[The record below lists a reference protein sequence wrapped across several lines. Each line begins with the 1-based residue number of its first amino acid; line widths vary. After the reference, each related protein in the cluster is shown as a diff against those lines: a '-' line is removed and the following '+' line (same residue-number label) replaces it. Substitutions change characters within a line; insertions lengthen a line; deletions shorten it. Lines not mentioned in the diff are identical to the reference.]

1 MTQFPFIAT
10 CELLSNF
17 LSVTE
22 EVLQENSRK
31 DVAANK
37 IIFFI
42 IIEVF
47 KLNSYKDTILLK
59 DSIYKCKYFFFK
71 IHSSANLSPCLQ
83 LVFYLK
89 AFLQIVKPFK
99 ILNMTTG
106 KINVSVENIFPL
118 IKKFLYSD
126 HEIFLRELIS
136 NGTDAT
142 LKLKHL
148 TNIGE
153 AKVEYGNPII
163 EVKIDKE
170 GKKLHIID
178 QGIGMT
184 ADEVEKYINQ
194 LAFSGAEEFLEK
206 YKDSAKDSG
215 IIGHFGLGFYSA
227 FMVASKV
234 EIITK
239 SYKDEPAAHW
249 TCDGSPEFSLEP
261 ADKTTRGTEIIL
273 HIAEDSLEF
282 LEDFKIKELLNK
294 YNKFM
299 PIPIKFGTK
308 TNTLPKPEDAPEDYT
323 PETVETDNIINN
335 PNPAWTK
342 QPADLTEED
351 YKTFYHELYPMQFE
365 EPLFN
370 IHLNVDY
377 PFNLTG
383 ILYFPKLGSDM
394 QIQKDRIQ
402 LYQNQVFV
410 TDNVE
415 GIVPE
420 FLTMLKGVIDS
431 PDIPLNVSR
440 SGLQADAAVKKIS
453 NYITRKVADKLK
465 SLFSEN
471 REDFE
476 QKWNDIKIVLEYGM
490 LSEDKFY
497 EKAGAFVLYPT
508 VEDKYYTLEELK
520 EALKE
525 KQTDKDGKLV
535 VLYAGNKEAQHSYIE
550 IAKEKG
556 YEVLLLDSPIISHLI
571 QKLESDNKDLTF
583 VRVDSDHIDNLIKK
597 EETTISKL
605 SEEEQNSLKTVV
617 ETVVPKQTYTVQL
630 EALDSQAAPF
640 IITQPEFMRRMK
652 EMSQTGGGGM
662 FGMGNMPEMY
672 NLVVNTNSPLASTI
686 LNTEDKTNQEH
697 LVKQA
702 LDLAKL
708 SQNLLKGE
716 ALTTFVKRSFEMIK

>member
-1 MTQFPFIAT
+1 
-10 CELLSNF
+10 
-17 LSVTE
+17 
-22 EVLQENSRK
+22 
-31 DVAANK
+31 
-37 IIFFI
+37 
-42 IIEVF
+42 
-47 KLNSYKDTILLK
+47 
-59 DSIYKCKYFFFK
+59 
-71 IHSSANLSPCLQ
+71 
-83 LVFYLK
+83 
-89 AFLQIVKPFK
+89 
-99 ILNMTTG
+99 MTTG

-126 HEIFLRELIS
+126 HEIFLRELVS
-136 NGTDAT
+136 NATDAT

-148 TNIGE
+148 TSIGE

-170 GKKLHIID
+170 AKKLHIID
-178 QGIGMT
+178 QGLGMT
-184 ADEVEKYINQ
+184 AEEVEKYINQ
-194 LAFSGAEEFLEK
+194 VAFSGAEEFLEK

-227 FMVASKV
+227 FMVAEKV

-239 SYKDEPAAHW
+239 SFKDEPAAHW
-249 TCDGSPEFSLEP
+249 TCDGSPEFTLEP
-261 ADKTTRGTEIIL
+261 HSKSERGTEIIL

-282 LEDFKIKELLNK
+282 LEERRIRELLVK

-299 PIPIKFGTK
+299 PVPIKFGTRK
-308 TNTLPKPEDAPEDYT
+308 EALPKPEDAPEDYKT
-323 PETVETDNIINN
+323 EFIDVDHIINN

-342 QPADLTEED
+342 QPSDLTEED
-351 YKTFYHELYPMQFE
+351 YKNFYRELYPMQFD

-383 ILYFPKLGSDM
+383 ILYFPKMSADL
-394 QIQKDRIQ
+394 QLQKDKIQ

-440 SGLQADAAVKKIS
+440 SYLQADGAVKKIS

-465 SLFSEN
+465 SLFTEN

-490 LSEDKFY
+490 LSEPKFY

-508 VEDKYYTLEELK
+508 VDKKYYTLDELK
-520 EALKE
+520 EALKD

-535 VLYAGNKEAQHSYIE
+535 VLYASNEDAQHSYIDL
-550 IAKEKG
+550 AKEKG
-556 YEVLLLDSPIISHLI
+556 YEVLLLDSPIVSHLI
-571 QKLESDNKDLTF
+571 QKLESDNENLVFT
-583 VRVDSDHIDNLIKK
+583 RVDSDHVDNLIKK
-597 EETTISKL
+597 DDNQLSKL
-605 SEEEQNSLKTVV
+605 SDEEKENLKNVL
-617 ETVVPKQTYTVQL
+617 ETLVPKTTYTVQL
-630 EALDSQAAPF
+630 EAMDSKSAPF

-652 EMSQTGGGGM
+652 EMSQTGGGM
-662 FGMGNMPEMY
+662 FGMGNFPEMY
-672 NLVVNTNSPLASTI
+672 NLVVNTNSDLASTI
-686 LNTEDKTNQEH
+686 LSEKDKTVQES

-708 SQNLLKGE
+708 SQGLLKGE
-716 ALTTFVKRSFEMIK
+716 DLTAFVKRSFDLIK

>member
-1 MTQFPFIAT
+1 
-10 CELLSNF
+10 
-17 LSVTE
+17 
-22 EVLQENSRK
+22 
-31 DVAANK
+31 
-37 IIFFI
+37 
-42 IIEVF
+42 
-47 KLNSYKDTILLK
+47 
-59 DSIYKCKYFFFK
+59 
-71 IHSSANLSPCLQ
+71 
-83 LVFYLK
+83 
-89 AFLQIVKPFK
+89 
-99 ILNMTTG
+99 MTTG

-126 HEIFLRELIS
+126 HEIFLRELVS

-148 TNIGE
+148 ISIGE

-163 EVKIDKE
+163 EIKVDKD
-170 GKKLHIID
+170 GKKIHIID
-178 QGIGMT
+178 QGLGMT

-194 LAFSGAEEFLEK
+194 VAFSGAEEFLDK

-227 FMVASKV
+227 FMVAEKV

-249 TCDGSPEFSLEP
+249 TCDGSPEFTLEP
-261 ADKTTRGTEIIL
+261 ADKTSRGTEIIL

-282 LEDFKIKELLNK
+282 LDDSKISGLLNK

-299 PIPIKFGTK
+299 PIPIKFGTR
-308 TNTLPKPEDAPEDYT
+308 TETLPKPEDAPEDYVN
-323 PETVETDNIINN
+323 ETIEVDNIINN

-342 QPADLTEED
+342 QPSELSDED
-351 YKTFYHELYPMQFE
+351 YKNFYRELYPMQFE

-383 ILYFPKLGSDM
+383 ILYFPKLGTDM
-394 QIQKDRIQ
+394 QIQKDKIQ
-402 LYQNQVFV
+402 LYQNQVYV

-440 SGLQADAAVKKIS
+440 SGLQADGAVKKIS

-465 SLFSEN
+465 ALFNEN
-471 REDFE
+471 RADFE
-476 QKWNDIKIVLEYGM
+476 AKWNDIKIVLEYGM

-508 VEDKYYTLEELK
+508 VDDKYFTLEELK
-520 EALKE
+520 EKLKE
-525 KQTDKDGKLV
+525 NQTDKDGKLV
-535 VLYAGNKEAQHSYIE
+535 VLYAGNKDAQHSYIE
-550 IAKEKG
+550 AAKEKG

-571 QKLESDNKDLTF
+571 QKIENDNRDVTF

-597 EETTISKL
+597 DENTISKL
-605 SEEEQNSLKTVV
+605 SDEEKATLKTSL
-617 ETVVPKQTYTVQL
+617 EAYIPKAYSVQL
-630 EALDSQAAPF
+630 EAMDSQAAPF

-672 NLVVNTNSPLASTI
+672 NLVVNTNSDLASSI
-686 LNTEDKTNQEH
+686 LNTEDKTHQEH

-716 ALTTFVKRSFEMIK
+716 ALTAFVKRSFEMIK

>member
-1 MTQFPFIAT
+1 
-10 CELLSNF
+10 
-17 LSVTE
+17 
-22 EVLQENSRK
+22 
-31 DVAANK
+31 
-37 IIFFI
+37 
-42 IIEVF
+42 
-47 KLNSYKDTILLK
+47 
-59 DSIYKCKYFFFK
+59 
-71 IHSSANLSPCLQ
+71 
-83 LVFYLK
+83 
-89 AFLQIVKPFK
+89 
-99 ILNMTTG
+99 MTTG

-126 HEIFLRELIS
+126 HEIFLRELVS
-136 NGTDAT
+136 NATDAT

-148 TNIGE
+148 TSIGE
-153 AKVEYGNPII
+153 AKVDYGNPII
-163 EVKIDKE
+163 EVKIDKDH
-170 GKKLHIID
+170 KKIHIID
-178 QGIGMT
+178 QGLGMT
-184 ADEVEKYINQ
+184 AEEVEKYINQ
-194 LAFSGAEEFLEK
+194 VAFSGAEEFLEK

-227 FMVASKV
+227 FMVAEKV

-239 SYKDEPAAHW
+239 SHKDEPAAHW
-249 TCDGSPEFSLEP
+249 TCDGSPEFTLE
-261 ADKTTRGTEIIL
+261 ASDKTDRGTEIIL

-282 LEDFKIKELLNK
+282 LEEGKIRELLIK

-299 PIPIKFGTK
+299 PVPIKFGTRTEK
-308 TNTLPKPEDAPEDYT
+308 VTTGEGDEATE
-323 PETVETDNIINN
+323 ETITVDNIINN

-342 QPADLTEED
+342 QPSDLNDED
-351 YKTFYHELYPMQFE
+351 YKNFYRELYPMQFE

-383 ILYFPKLGSDM
+383 ILYFPKMSADL
-394 QIQKDRIQ
+394 QIQKDKIQ

-440 SGLQADAAVKKIS
+440 SYLQADGNVKKIS

-465 SLFSEN
+465 SLFTEN

-490 LSEDKFY
+490 LSEPKFY

-508 VEDKYYTLEELK
+508 VDGKYYTLEELK
-520 EALKE
+520 EAIKD
-525 KQTDKDGKLV
+525 KQTDKDDKLV
-535 VLYAGNKEAQHSYIE
+535 VLYASNKDVQHSYIE
-550 IAKEKG
+550 SAKEKG
-556 YEVLLLDSPIISHLI
+556 YEVLLLDSPIVSHLI
-571 QKLESDNKDLTF
+571 QKLEADNEKLTF
-583 VRVDSDHIDNLIKK
+583 TRVDSDHIDNLIKK
-597 EETTISKL
+597 EDNPISKL
-605 SEEEQNSLKTVV
+605 SEDEQNNLKTVL
-617 ETVVPKQTYTVQL
+617 EEIVPKTSYTVQL
-630 EALDSQAAPF
+630 EAMDSKAAPF

-652 EMSQTGGGGM
+652 EMSQSGGGM
-662 FGMGNMPEMY
+662 FGMGNFPEMY
-672 NLVVNTNSPLASTI
+672 NLIINTNSDLATTI
-686 LNTEDKTNQEH
+686 LNTADKQAQEG

-716 ALTTFVKRSFEMIK
+716 ELTAFVKRNFELIK

>member
-1 MTQFPFIAT
+1 
-10 CELLSNF
+10 
-17 LSVTE
+17 
-22 EVLQENSRK
+22 
-31 DVAANK
+31 
-37 IIFFI
+37 
-42 IIEVF
+42 
-47 KLNSYKDTILLK
+47 
-59 DSIYKCKYFFFK
+59 
-71 IHSSANLSPCLQ
+71 
-83 LVFYLK
+83 
-89 AFLQIVKPFK
+89 
-99 ILNMTTG
+99 MTTG

-148 TNIGE
+148 TSIGE
-153 AKVEYGNPII
+153 AKVEYGNPFI

-178 QGIGMT
+178 QGLGMT

-194 LAFSGAEEFLEK
+194 VAFSGAEEFLDK

-227 FMVASKV
+227 FMVAEKV

-239 SYKDEPAAHW
+239 SFKNEPAAHW
-249 TCDGSPEFSLEP
+249 TCDGSPEFTLEP
-261 ADKTTRGTEIIL
+261 ADKTDRGTEIVL

-282 LEDFKIKELLNK
+282 LEEAKIRELLNR

-308 TNTLPKPEDAPEDYT
+308 TETLPLPEGAAEDAKPETIE
-323 PETVETDNIINN
+323 VDNIINN

-342 QPADLTEED
+342 QPAELNEED
-351 YKTFYHELYPMQFE
+351 YKKFYHELYPMQFE

-383 ILYFPKLGSDM
+383 ILYFPKLGSDL
-394 QIQKDRIQ
+394 QIQKDKIQ

-410 TDNVE
+410 TDNVV

-465 SLFSEN
+465 ALFNDN
-471 REDFE
+471 RADFE

-508 VEDKYYTLEELK
+508 VDDKYFTLDELK
-520 EALKE
+520 EQLKE
-525 KQTDKDGKLV
+525 KQTDKNDKLV
-535 VLYAGNKEAQHSYIE
+535 LLYANNKEAQHSYIE

-571 QKLESDNKDLTF
+571 QKIEGDNSEISF

-597 EETTISKL
+597 EDTAISKL
-605 SEEEQNSLKTVV
+605 SEEEQTNLKTVV
-617 ETVVPKQTYTVQL
+617 ETIVPKQNYTVQL
-630 EALDSQAAPF
+630 EALDSQSAPF

-652 EMSQTGGGGM
+652 EMSQSGGGM

-672 NLVVNTNSPLASTI
+672 NLVVNTNSDLATTI
-686 LNTEDKTNQEH
+686 LNTEDKTTQES

-716 ALTTFVKRSFEMIK
+716 ALTAFVKRSFDILK

>member
-1 MTQFPFIAT
+1 MT
-10 CELLSNF
+10 S
-17 LSVTE
+17 
-22 EVLQENSRK
+22 
-31 DVAANK
+31 
-37 IIFFI
+37 
-42 IIEVF
+42 
-47 KLNSYKDTILLK
+47 
-59 DSIYKCKYFFFK
+59 
-71 IHSSANLSPCLQ
+71 
-83 LVFYLK
+83 
-89 AFLQIVKPFK
+89 
-99 ILNMTTG
+99 G

-148 TNIGE
+148 TSIGE
-153 AKVEYGNPII
+153 AKTEYGNPII

-184 ADEVEKYINQ
+184 SDEVEKYINQ
-194 LAFSGAEEFLEK
+194 LAFSGAEEFLNQ

-239 SYKDEPAAHW
+239 SFKDEPAAHW
-249 TCDGSPEFSLEP
+249 TCDGSPEFTLEP
-261 ADKTTRGTEIIL
+261 HTKTDRGTEIIL

-282 LEDFKIKELLNK
+282 LEDFKIRELLTK

-299 PIPIKFGTK
+299 PIPIQFGTK
-308 TNTLPKPEDAPEDYT
+308 KEALPKPEDAGDDYQA
-323 PETVETDNIINN
+323 EYIEVANFINN

-342 QPADLTEED
+342 QPSELKDED
-351 YKTFYHELYPMQFE
+351 YKNFYRELYPSQFE

-383 ILYFPKLGSDM
+383 ILYFPKLGSDL
-394 QIQKDRIQ
+394 QIQRDKIQ

-420 FLTMLKGVIDS
+420 FLLMLKGVVDS

-440 SGLQADAAVKKIS
+440 SGLQSDSNVKKIS

-465 SLFSEN
+465 SLFNEN

-476 QKWNDIKIVLEYGM
+476 AKWNDIKIVLEYGM
-490 LSEDKFY
+490 LSEPKFY
-497 EKAGAFVLYPT
+497 EKAGDFVLYPT
-508 VEDKYYTLEELK
+508 TENKHYTLAELK
-520 EALKE
+520 EATKDL
-525 KQTDKDGKLV
+525 QTDKDGKLV
-535 VLYAGNKEAQHSYIE
+535 ILYASNKEAQHSYID
-550 IAKEKG
+550 IATAKG
-556 YEVLLLDSPIISHLI
+556 YQVLVLDSPIVSHLI
-571 QKLESDNKDLTF
+571 QKLEADNKNLTF
-583 VRVDSDHIDNLIKK
+583 ARVDADHIDKLINK
-597 EETTISKL
+597 EETQISKL
-605 SEEEQNSLKTVV
+605 SDSEKETLKTSL
-617 ETVVPKQTYTVQL
+617 ETIVPKTYTVQL
-630 EALDSQAAPF
+630 ESLDSDATPF

-652 EMSQTGGGGM
+652 EMSASSGGGM
-662 FGMGNMPEMY
+662 FGMSNMPEMY
-672 NLVVNTNSPLASTI
+672 NLVVNSNSELATSI
-686 LNTEDKTNQEH
+686 LNANENTQKE
-697 LVKQA
+697 LVKNA

-708 SQNLLKGE
+708 SQGLLKGE
-716 ALTTFVKRSFEMIK
+716 ELTAFVKRSFETLK